1 MTEELKPCPF
11 CGGTEIKFAVRRR
24 EGTGMHHEGDDI
36 WGLNC
41 TGCGASHPNRYNE
54 YGRKLL
60 IKEWNTRAAL
70 QEAEPAAAEGQAGW
84 ISVDDQLPELGVLVF
99 GLTEGGALSVF
110 CRDDG
115 GGEGWLWAQQHWAW
129 NIAAPEGIECDDDYD
144 VKFWR
149 PMFAAPLPSGQQEG
163 GKR

>member
-1 MTEELKPCPF
+1 MRLGDEVTPCQRIQF
-11 CGGTEIKFAVRRR
+11 KCGTYPDAETNGGGMNETALVDFFA
-24 EGTGMHHEGDDI
+24 GI
-36 WGLNC
+36 I
-41 TGCGASHPNRYNE
+41 S
-54 YGRKLL
+54 
-60 IKEWNTRAAL
+60 
-70 QEAEPAAAEGQAGW
+70 AEPAAAEGQAGW
-84 ISVDDQLPELGVLVF
+84 ISVDDRMPELGVLVF